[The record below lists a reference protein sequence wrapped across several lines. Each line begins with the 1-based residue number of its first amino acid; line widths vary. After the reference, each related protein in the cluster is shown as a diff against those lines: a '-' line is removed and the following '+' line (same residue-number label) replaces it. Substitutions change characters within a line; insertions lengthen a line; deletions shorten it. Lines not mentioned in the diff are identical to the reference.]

1 MNDAISMRRN
11 RAAAL
16 SGNII
21 ELIMQSFGFRALVFL
36 IAHLALAILMSQSNL
51 VATGHA
57 LLTLGAGFWF
67 AATTRQPER
76 IAYIVAYITGS
87 EVLWRMTQAQIFWEF
102 GKYSIVI
109 ILLVSILRSGQ
120 MRGVALPFMY
130 FALLLPSTI
139 LPMENTT
146 TDELRGHLSFN
157 LSGPLAL
164 ALCVWYFSQS
174 RYPKSVFYPTLLML
188 IAPIA
193 GIGAVTLLGTFKAS
207 VLKFGNE
214 SNFATSGGF
223 GPNQVSA
230 ILGLGVLAI
239 FLFLLTEQK
248 SRWLK
253 PVLFVLMM
261 GLAAQSAMTFSRT
274 GLYNAGVAAAAA
286 LFYLVRDA
294 RARMK
299 LIGLLILGFLV
310 VNFVLLPKLD
320 EFTSGTLLKR
330 FQSTSLTGRDTIIKA
345 DLQIWS
351 DHPVFGVGPGRANPY
366 RATMYR
372 ESAAHTEFSRMVAEH
387 GVFGFLSLVLLF
399 YMGFRNLRRPQ
410 SPQAK
415 AFAVAL
421 TCWSFGFMLVTAMRM
436 AAPCAILG
444 LGCVYLFADDDTNR

>member
-274 GLYNAGVAAAAA
+274 GLYNAGVAAAAQ
-286 LFYLVRDA
+286 RTPRPDRRR
-294 RARMK
+294 RADSPSR
-299 LIGLLILGFLV
+299 
-310 VNFVLLPKLD
+310 
-320 EFTSGTLLKR
+320 
-330 FQSTSLTGRDTIIKA
+330 
-345 DLQIWS
+345 
-351 DHPVFGVGPGRANPY
+351 
-366 RATMYR
+366 
-372 ESAAHTEFSRMVAEH
+372 SAAPRT
-387 GVFGFLSLVLLF
+387 
-399 YMGFRNLRRPQ
+399 
-410 SPQAK
+410 
-415 AFAVAL
+415 AL
-421 TCWSFGFMLVTAMRM
+421 TQPSSNAGGSNWPTIWLSKPTPSHSQSFGAFSASSSTICRYRLRT
-436 AAPCAILG
+436 P
-444 LGCVYLFADDDTNR
+444 